1 MNINFENNTIEMT
14 KTEAKEAGKY
24 NTEKYLELK
33 AIRSEFPTFRIVTK
47 TTSKKRDTYKGLTY
61 DYMTRYIKKHDDE
74 NESIMKEFNVMRG
87 YVDGEKNE
95 FVDCATYGE
104 VKAWFLLKFPE
115 IEAYN
120 KEVGELRKATREANE
135 AKKAS

>member
-1 MNINFENNTIEMT
+1 MTINFENNTIEMT

-61 DYMTRYIKKHDDE
+61 DYMARYIKKHDDE
-74 NESIMKEFNVMRG
+74 NESVMKEFNVMRG
-87 YVDGEKNE
+87 YVDGKKNE

-104 VKAWFLLKFPE
+104 IKAWFLLKFPE

-120 KEVGELRKATREANE
+120 KEVEELRKATRKANE